1 VPQASSAM
9 WCRRIAMHANGRTF
23 NRTFRL
29 HLSLLTLWLLV
40 PGLSAQD
47 TALPDQADEPVI
59 RRLVPTPP
67 KQAVQTLSALR
78 GFRADLIAHEP
89 LLRDPVAI
97 TYDENGAM
105 YAVEMTAYPHPD
117 RADHP
122 APGQIRMLLD
132 DDSDG
137 KFDSSFVFADQLSTP
152 TSAICWKGGL
162 FVLAPPDL
170 WYLKDTDGDH
180 RADVRQ
186 KIYTGFGINN
196 AETLANNLKWGID
209 NKIYGAASHS
219 GGTIRSVRDQQQAPV
234 GIAGRDFCFQPVTGA
249 FEPLSWA
256 TSRWGNSFDD
266 HYNRF
271 VCQNTGPA
279 RHVVLPLRYLARNPY
294 LSVDTVYQSLAKE
307 VGTEPVFRASPPE
320 PWRVVRAFRRQSLGK
335 PANPGEINAA
345 GYFTASC
352 GITIYRGS
360 AYPREFRGNLFVG
373 DAAGNLVHR
382 RTITPR
388 GVTFD
393 SQRADKDAEF
403 LASTDNFFRP
413 VNFINA
419 PDGTLHV
426 VDMYR
431 EVVEGPSWVP
441 DDLKQ
446 KGLVDVH
453 GGSDRGRVYRL
464 TPPGFKVPAPPRL
477 GSATSAELV
486 RQLHNPNSWWRETAQ
501 RLLVE
506 RQDRTVADALRATLT
521 SAETAVARLHA
532 LWTMQGLALLDDA
545 DLNRALSDA
554 SPRIREH
561 AVRVAEQRLTR
572 RGSESGGVSSD
583 AARRALTERVLDLH
597 QDQDARVRLQVAFT
611 LGEFDDPRVV
621 GCLARIVA
629 RDKHDP
635 WFRTAVL
642 SASYAKSDQLLQAL
656 VALPTVAEDRQ
667 GVDLM
672 KRVVFV
678 IGSRNDAK
686 QMAAALSVIGAT
698 RKAALQ
704 IGLLSALLRSG
715 RQAVVAAQSGPLVA
729 RLLPDARRM
738 ASQARTP
745 LTQRTDAIV
754 FLALK
759 KTQPQQELL
768 TALIASAE
776 PEDVQRAAARTLA
789 TFPQTEVA
797 EVLIKRRIR
806 TAPAVRNAMVELV
819 ASKTEWV
826 PTLLRAVEQGR
837 LPAGEIS
844 APRRS
849 QLMKH
854 SDAAIRKRAGALL
867 ADEVLGARNDVIA
880 AYKAALDMPG
890 DVQRGKQVFLR
901 ECTVCHRFGKQGNDV
916 GPNLSAYGRK
926 ALPPASLMAQI
937 LDPNREISPNFM
949 GYVVL
954 LTDGRIETGIMAT
967 QTPSSITLKKDKGA
981 MVTLLR
987 RDIEE
992 IKNSGKSLMPEGF
1005 EKKLNHQQMADLLAF
1020 LAAVNQRI

>member
-1 VPQASSAM
+1 M
-9 WCRRIAMHANGRTF
+9 NANGRTLRRVF
-23 NRTFRL
+23 CL
-29 HLSLLTLWLLV
+29 HKSLLALWLV
-40 PGLSAQD
+40 TAGLSAQD
-47 TALPDQADEPVI
+47 TALPDEADEPTI
-59 RRLVPTPP
+59 RRLEPTPP
-67 KQAVQTLSALR
+67 KQAAKTLSALR

-117 RADHP
+117 RSDHP

-137 KFDSSFVFADQLSTP
+137 DFDSSFVFADQLSTP
-152 TSAICWKGGL
+152 TSAICWKGGV

-209 NKIYGAASHS
+209 NKIHGASSHS
-219 GGTIRSVRDQQQAPV
+219 GGTIRSARDPQQTPV
-234 GIAGRDFCFQPVTGA
+234 AITGRDFCFQPVTGA
-249 FEPLSWA
+249 FEPLTWA

-266 HYNRF
+266 SYNRF

-307 VGTEPVFRASPPE
+307 VGTEPVYRASPPE

-352 GITIYRGS
+352 GITVYRGA
-360 AYPREFRGNLFVG
+360 AYPQEFRGNLFVG

-382 RTITPR
+382 RTVTPR

-453 GGSDRGRVYRL
+453 GGSDRGRIYRL
-464 TPPGFKVPAPPRL
+464 SPPGFEVPAPPRL
-477 GSATSAELV
+477 GGATSRELV
-486 RQLHNPNSWWRETAQ
+486 RQLQNPNSWWRETAQ

-506 RQDRTVADALRATLT
+506 RQDRTVVDALQGTLT
-521 SAETAVARLHA
+521 SAPSDVARLHA
-532 LWTMQGLALLDDA
+532 LWTLEGLSALSDA
-545 DLNRALSDA
+545 YLNRALSDNA
-554 SPRIREH
+554 PRLREH
-561 AVRVAEQRLTR
+561 AVRIAEPRLIRPGHSKSAATR
-572 RGSESGGVSSD
+572 SD
-583 AARRALTERVLDLH
+583 ASRRALAKRICFLH
-597 QDQDARVRLQVAFT
+597 QDRDARVRLQVAFT
-611 LGEFDDPRVV
+611 LGQIDDDRAVD
-621 GCLARIVA
+621 CLARIA
-629 RDKHDP
+629 ASDKHDS
-635 WFRTAVL
+635 WFRTALL
-642 SASYAKSDQLLQAL
+642 SSSYARSNQLLQAL
-656 VALPTVAEDRQ
+656 IDLPAVTEDSQGIELLKSVAF
-667 GVDLM
+667 
-672 KRVVFV
+672 VV
-678 IGSRNDAK
+678 GSRNRPK
-686 QMAAALSVIGAT
+686 EMSAALSTIGGAT
-698 RKAALQ
+698 RDTALQ
-704 IGLLSALLRSG
+704 ISLLAAFLRSG
-715 RQAVVAAQSGPLVA
+715 RQTTLASQAPKLVA
-729 RLLPDARRM
+729 GLLPAARRM
-738 ASQARTP
+738 VSQDRTP
-745 LTQRTDAIV
+745 MAQRTDAV
-754 FLALK
+754 LFLGLD
-759 KTQPQQELL
+759 KTEPQHDLL
-768 TALIASAE
+768 ASLIAADE
-776 PEDVQRAAARTLA
+776 PEDIQRAAVRTLA
-789 TFPQTEVA
+789 SFPQTDVPRL
-797 EVLIKRRIR
+797 LIRRR
-806 TAPAVRNAMVELV
+806 ERAAPAVRNEIVERV
-819 ASKTEWV
+819 AANSAWV
-826 PTLLRAVEQGR
+826 PVVLEAVEQGR

-844 APRRS
+844 AARRA
-849 QLMKH
+849 QVMKH
-854 SDAAIRKRAGALL
+854 ADAAIRERARSLL

-880 AYKAALDMPG
+880 AYKVALGMPG
-890 DVQRGKQVFLR
+890 DVQRGKQIFVR
-901 ECTVCHRFGKQGNDV
+901 ECTVCHRFGKQGHDV

-937 LDPNREISPNFM
+937 LDPNREISADFM

-967 QTPSSITLKKDKGA
+967 QTPSSITLKKDKGTT
-981 MVTLLR
+981 VTLLR